1 MTLIRCNPYRHLAS
15 LPLDVDTFFD
25 ASRLG
30 LGLYSDREW
39 SPSVDVI
46 ETQDGYELKAEV
58 PGIKK
63 EDIRI
68 SFEGG
73 LLTLKGEKK
82 QENEEKNRN
91 YHKVERVYGRFE
103 RSFRFPEGIKAD
115 EIKAKYDSGVLTI
128 AIPKTEE
135 VKPKEIA
142 VTVE

>member
-1 MTLIRCNPYRHLAS
+1 MTLIRWNPYRNLAS

-30 LGLYSDREW
+30 FGLNSDTEW
-39 SPSVDVI
+39 SPSVDVG
-46 ETQDGYELKAEV
+46 ETEDGYELKAEV

-82 QENEEKNRN
+82 QENGEKNRN

-103 RSFRFPEGIKAD
+103 RSFRLPDGIKAD
-115 EIKAKYDSGVLTI
+115 AIKARYDSGVLTV
-128 AIPKTEE
+128 AIPKAEE
-135 VKPKEIA
+135 AKPKEIA

>member
-1 MTLIRCNPYRHLAS
+1 MTLIRWNPYRHLAS

-30 LGLYSDREW
+30 LGLNPDTEW
-39 SPSVDVI
+39 SPSVDVV
-46 ETQDGYELKAEV
+46 ETGDGYELKAEV

-91 YHKVERVYGRFE
+91 YYKVERLYGRFE
-103 RSFRFPEGIKAD
+103 RSFRLPEGIKAD
-115 EIKAKYDSGVLTI
+115 AIKARYDSGVLTV
-128 AIPKTEE
+128 AIPKAEE
-135 VKPKEIA
+135 AKPKEIA

>member
-1 MTLIRCNPYRHLAS
+1 MTLIRWNPYRHLAS
-15 LPLDVDTFFD
+15 LPLDVVTFFD
-25 ASRLG
+25 ASSLG
-30 LGLYSDREW
+30 LGLNPDTEW
-39 SPSVDVI
+39 SPSVDVV
-46 ETQDGYELKAEV
+46 ETKELYELKAEV

-103 RSFRFPEGIKAD
+103 RSFRLPEGIKTDA
-115 EIKAKYDSGVLTI
+115 IKARYDNGVLTV
-128 AIPKTEE
+128 AIPKVEE
-135 VKPKEIA
+135 AKPKEIA